1 MAVINTNIKSL
12 IAQDALSINN
22 RNLSTAMQRLST
34 GSRINSASD
43 DAAGLAISTRM
54 DSQVRGLSM
63 AIKNANDAISVTQTA
78 EGAMDEVTNILQ
90 RMRELSV
97 QSANDTN
104 SAEDRK
110 FLNLE
115 VQQLSQEIDR
125 IANTTQF
132 NGINVLDG
140 SFKNKVFQIGAN
152 GGQTLGLNIGSM
164 NSKVLGV
171 ASGTTDGS
179 DTSPV
184 TATAVGGAAAKGTAP
199 TKTVVNMQFLATGQA
214 TYGFTLKDSIT
225 NLSTSINGQTVDM
238 SNELSKQS
246 FLNNINEALQDQRTD
261 TAVVGTSKPVAGD
274 LVDLTDPAN
283 FSKVKFSISIDGSE
297 AKSIDL
303 TQRLTSNHSASAA
316 SINQTD
322 IIDAASAELVLAFDD
337 NLTITSASGAL
348 KVTDAHGRRIEIS
361 QGGGSGYLF
370 GTDTNNEGSLLARAS
385 QDNPLSAAW
394 DGNNLVVTNNL
405 GGKIA
410 LSAFSASASAQVVFN
425 AVDDSQID
433 TGNVHEPI
441 VLGAASADNVLAT
454 SPTASFV
461 GKVEESVLAI
471 RFSDTTGSGG
481 SANYN
486 FKLTNG
492 DGDVYANFTT
502 SALNVYKTQ
511 SAQTV
516 IDDVKNKISAGIA
529 TLASS
534 NDKSFDKNEFDVT
547 FNGDTLVIKNTAGR
561 ALALENFSS
570 TAGYVT
576 VTPMNELSASQ
587 VLSSQNAHTSET
599 RIKVNTGAFGQQF
612 TTTANFQVTID
623 GIRNGTG
630 GTVDLA
636 ASLTSADT
644 ASGVTLAS
652 AMQTALQKATV
663 VPILTAAGTASGLY
677 QDVSNITVKWDSD
690 TGELV
695 IRDTKGRS
703 VGFGYGSANPFAG
716 TGQILLQDFTTGL
729 ANKGIQIKSES
740 PAAKGDVYDST
751 KVDMTF
757 NVDNNQFNFSLNGQS
772 LTTAGS
778 YVTWNA
784 DESFSNSTLKTNLDS
799 LMATLNGNHPGN
811 AFEYAVSGRTITFYQ
826 REGGKINISDFKTPE
841 AYKNVTATLVPG
853 SGQGTAQT
861 LNFNLHTVGTSATAN
876 GTLGIATEATLNLEG
891 DDLYSMVISDGLKSY
906 SLSNT
911 AVDVS
916 NAHSTDNFVRSLE
929 KTLAGS
935 GISVTMD
942 TDGNVNFK
950 RDDGGQVILQ
960 SFTSASGKTG
970 TWTPKAGQGDA
981 LKLDGTGAVAGAE
994 VTSSG
999 GTTVASGGNSVS
1011 QISIATQE
1019 GATKALNVID
1029 KAISYVNLER
1039 SKLGAV
1045 ENRLTHTI
1053 DNLSNIVTNTS
1064 ASRSRI
1070 KDTDYAATTAELAR
1084 TQIIQQAATAM
1095 LAQANQAP
1103 QSVLSLLK

>member
-1 MAVINTNIKSL
+1 
-12 IAQDALSINN
+12 
-22 RNLSTAMQRLST
+22 
-34 GSRINSASD
+34 
-43 DAAGLAISTRM
+43 
-54 DSQVRGLSM
+54 
-63 AIKNANDAISVTQTA
+63 
-78 EGAMDEVTNILQ
+78 
-90 RMRELSV
+90 
-97 QSANDTN
+97 
-104 SAEDRK
+104 
-110 FLNLE
+110 
-115 VQQLSQEIDR
+115 
-125 IANTTQF
+125 
-132 NGINVLDG
+132 
-140 SFKNKVFQIGAN
+140 
-152 GGQTLGLNIGSM
+152 
-164 NSKVLGV
+164 
-171 ASGTTDGS
+171 
-179 DTSPV
+179 
-184 TATAVGGAAAKGTAP
+184 
-199 TKTVVNMQFLATGQA
+199 
-214 TYGFTLKDSIT
+214 
-225 NLSTSINGQTVDM
+225 
-238 SNELSKQS
+238 
-246 FLNNINEALQDQRTD
+246 
-261 TAVVGTSKPVAGD
+261 
-274 LVDLTDPAN
+274 
-283 FSKVKFSISIDGSE
+283 
-297 AKSIDL
+297 
-303 TQRLTSNHSASAA
+303 
-316 SINQTD
+316 
-322 IIDAASAELVLAFDD
+322 
-337 NLTITSASGAL
+337 
-348 KVTDAHGRRIEIS
+348 
-361 QGGGSGYLF
+361 
-370 GTDTNNEGSLLARAS
+370 
-385 QDNPLSAAW
+385 
-394 DGNNLVVTNNL
+394 
-405 GGKIA
+405 
-410 LSAFSASASAQVVFN
+410 
-425 AVDDSQID
+425 
-433 TGNVHEPI
+433 
-441 VLGAASADNVLAT
+441 
-454 SPTASFV
+454 
-461 GKVEESVLAI
+461 
-471 RFSDTTGSGG
+471 
-481 SANYN
+481 
-486 FKLTNG
+486 
-492 DGDVYANFTT
+492 
-502 SALNVYKTQ
+502 
-511 SAQTV
+511 
-516 IDDVKNKISAGIA
+516 
-529 TLASS
+529 
-534 NDKSFDKNEFDVT
+534 
-547 FNGDTLVIKNTAGR
+547 
-561 ALALENFSS
+561 
-570 TAGYVT
+570 
-576 VTPMNELSASQ
+576 
-587 VLSSQNAHTSET
+587 
-599 RIKVNTGAFGQQF
+599 
-612 TTTANFQVTID
+612 
-623 GIRNGTG
+623 
-630 GTVDLA
+630 
-636 ASLTSADT
+636 
-644 ASGVTLAS
+644 
-652 AMQTALQKATV
+652 
-663 VPILTAAGTASGLY
+663 
-677 QDVSNITVKWDSD
+677 
-690 TGELV
+690 
-695 IRDTKGRS
+695 
-703 VGFGYGSANPFAG
+703 
-716 TGQILLQDFTTGL
+716 
-729 ANKGIQIKSES
+729 
-740 PAAKGDVYDST
+740 
-751 KVDMTF
+751 
-757 NVDNNQFNFSLNGQS
+757 LNGQS